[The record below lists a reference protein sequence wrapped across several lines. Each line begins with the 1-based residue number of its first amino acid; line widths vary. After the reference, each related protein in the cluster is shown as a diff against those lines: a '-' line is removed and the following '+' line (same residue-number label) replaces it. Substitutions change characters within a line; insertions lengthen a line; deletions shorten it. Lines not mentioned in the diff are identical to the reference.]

1 MKYAT
6 TRPARPCFF
15 ACSHEAGG
23 RLLRSL
29 LGAATL
35 ALLATLLLSFVG
47 SGSASSAERARLR
60 GQISVAADVVTIGDF
75 FEDAGPLADRPL
87 FRSPDLGTTGPVAAT
102 RVVDLARAAGLVG
115 ADAAGFVEVSVTRLA
130 RPVEAAEIA
139 RLIAAEAM
147 RRPGRSDDVGIDDL
161 DVVFEGPV
169 EPRSADV
176 RSPDPVR
183 VVSLSMNGQ
192 TGRFDALVQ
201 IDQGEKTDRVHLRGS
216 LVETVALTVAT
227 RNIPRGDIVAVDD
240 LRVERQPRNR
250 LYGTRTLVD
259 PNELVG
265 RQARRA
271 LRAGQ
276 PVVAADFARP
286 QIVARGETV
295 TVVFRTATLR
305 VTGRGQALQAGAV
318 GDLVPVL
325 NPQSKRTLHA
335 TVVAP
340 GLVEISAPSTTIA
353 SVAKVE
359 PR

>member
-1 MKYAT
+1 MKYAAA
-6 TRPARPCFF
+6 RPPRPCFF

-29 LGAATL
+29 IGAAAI
-35 ALLATLLLSFVG
+35 ALIATLLLSFVG
-47 SGSASSAERARLR
+47 SAPASSAERARLR
-60 GQISVAADVVTIGDF
+60 GQVSVSADVVTLGDF

-87 FRSPDLGTTGPVAAT
+87 FRSPDLGTTGPVAAV
-102 RVVDLARAAGLVG
+102 RVVDLARAAGLAG
-115 ADAAGFVEVSVTRLA
+115 ADAAGLVEVSVTRLA
-130 RPVEAAEIA
+130 RPVEAAEIG

-147 RRPGRSDDVGIDDL
+147 RRPGRSEDTGVDDL
-161 DVVFEGPV
+161 DVLFEGPV
-169 EPRSADV
+169 DPRSADV
-176 RSPDPVR
+176 RALEPVR
-183 VVSLSMNGQ
+183 VVSLTMNGQ

-201 IDQGEKTDRVHLRGS
+201 IDQGEKTDRIHLRGS
-216 LVETVALTVAT
+216 IVETVSLTVAS
-227 RNIPRGDIVAVDD
+227 RNIPRGDIIAADD
-240 LRVERQPRNR
+240 LHVERQPRNR
-250 LYGTRTLVD
+250 LYGSRALVD
-259 PNELVG
+259 PKDLVG

-286 QIVARGETV
+286 QIVARGELV
-295 TVVFRTATLR
+295 TVVFRTAALR

-335 TVVAP
+335 TVVSP
-340 GLVEISAPSTTIA
+340 GLVEIAAPATTLA

-359 PR
+359 P